1 MCKWLITQLISVK
14 IVIKPVKFSLKS
26 LLSWPG
32 VLNLTGH
39 VWPQHRLSSI
49 GTEWTTEWAPF
60 LRLAV
65 SVLTTLN
72 WRDPVALNKCFDS
85 STDYQIDV
93 FGNVF
98 FNYRTIESR
107 TCNKKATHIPV
118 SILIISRL
126 NNHNLSTNWVVTA
139 GDVLS
144 VVRFAGSACGHF
156 PVYASNMKPSVWW
169 NNEVKSSEQ

>member
-1 MCKWLITQLISVK
+1 MNIVLDVLMIDHPTDISKDCHQTSQIFAQVA
-14 IVIKPVKFSLKS
+14 V
-26 LLSWPG
+26 
-32 VLNLTGH
+32 VLNLAGQNGLQNGRH
-39 VWPQHRLSSI
+39 FCGSRSPCWQR
-49 GTEWTTEWAPF
+49 WT
-60 LRLAV
+60 
-65 SVLTTLN
+65 
-72 WRDPVALNKCFDS
+72 DALNKCFDS
-85 STDYQIDV
+85 STDDQIDV

-98 FNYRTIESR
+98 FNYRTIGSR

-126 NNHNLSTNWVVTA
+126 NSHNLSTNWVVTA
-139 GDVLS
+139 EDVLS

>member
-1 MCKWLITQLISVK
+1 MIDHPTDISKDCHQTSQIFAQIAV
-14 IVIKPVKFSLKS
+14 
-26 LLSWPG
+26 
-32 VLNLTGH
+32 VLTRCLELDGTCMTST
-39 VWPQHRLSSI
+39 SSI

-65 SVLTTLN
+65 SVLTKLN

-118 SILIISRL
+118 SILIISCL
-126 NNHNLSTNWVVTA
+126 DSHNLSTNWVVTA
-139 GDVLS
+139 EDILS

-169 NNEVKSSEQ
+169 NNEVKSSKQ

>member
-49 GTEWTTEWAPF
+49 GTEWTTKWAPF

-72 WRDPVALNKCFDS
+72 WRDPVALNKCESARRRGSHDLLCFYINTLRPSDKFMHRWFMS
-85 STDYQIDV
+85 SLV
-93 FGNVF
+93 K
-98 FNYRTIESR
+98 TIVCNICGAKPLSKPVETCWIWCAES
-107 TCNKKATHIPV
+107 
-118 SILIISRL
+118 
-126 NNHNLSTNWVVTA
+126 NH
-139 GDVLS
+139 
-144 VVRFAGSACGHF
+144 R
-156 PVYASNMKPSVWW
+156 
-169 NNEVKSSEQ
+169 NEGPMNGV